1 MPKKLFF
8 GGQLQSTIKGD
19 DAKATKR
26 VGLLGLRRR
35 AVDLNGHTI
44 EFRKAHL
51 TAAVT
56 IPEAEWQAG
65 IAKAEAEKKAQEAA
79 AAEAKAKADLE
90 RAASLEKASKAF
102 IDQHGPDPANWPEHL
117 RPKPPAVN

>member
-1 MPKKLFF
+1 MPMKLFF

-19 DAKATKR
+19 GPKAIRR
-26 VGLLGLRRR
+26 VGIFGFFRR
-35 AVDLNGHTI
+35 AVDMNGHII

-51 TAAVT
+51 TAKVI

-65 IAKAEAEKKAQEAA
+65 VEKAEAEKKAQEAA
-79 AAEAKAKADLE
+79 QAAAKAKADAD
-90 RAASLEKASKAF
+90 RAASLERASKDF